1 MNQTILKKQNPTKK
15 KTKSK
20 LNAGRIIALGF
31 IAVIAVGTFL
41 LSLPISHTGEVR
53 VTVLDALFTAV
64 SSVCVTGLITVETGL
79 AYSYFGQAV
88 IMFLLQIG
96 GLGIT
101 SISAGLV
108 VLFGGSLSTKGNN
121 LVKEALNYPVYSG
134 LGEMI
139 RSVMLL
145 DFSIEALGA
154 VMAFTVFSRD
164 YSVGKAIWLSIFHAI
179 SAFNNGGFDVLG
191 NGDSIG
197 FYKGDGWFNI
207 LTSLLIIL
215 GGLGFFVIRELL
227 LCIRG
232 KVKKLSLHTKVVLM
246 VTGVLLFSG
255 TIMLKATE
263 GANISWVGAFF
274 ASVTARTAGF
284 ATYPLSGFS
293 NAGLIVMCVLMFI
306 GASPGSTGGGV
317 KTTTAYVFMKRLL
330 SVITGREAI
339 SFKRRIKSDSMSKAY
354 IIVSLGLVWV
364 ILQSTLMSLFDPA
377 ISLRD
382 ILFEQFSAFGTAG
395 LSTGITGSLSVPSK
409 LILIL
414 TMYIGRLGP
423 LTIST
428 LWVSGVKQRSSR
440 PDGDLPIG

>member
-255 TIMLKATE
+255 TIILKATE
-263 GANISWVGAFF
+263 GSNISWVGAFF

-395 LSTGITGSLSVPSK
+395 LSTGITGSLSIPSK